1 MSSTQRYL
9 VAEIEQGIISN
20 PVGDIGPVHVT
31 KAGIVTVSKKYA
43 CNPYFDEDTGTGVIE

>member
-9 VAEIEQGIISN
+9 VAEIEQGIIAN

-31 KAGIVTVSKKYA
+31 KAGIVTISKKYA
-43 CNPYFDEDTGTGVIE
+43 CDPYFEEDNGTDVIE